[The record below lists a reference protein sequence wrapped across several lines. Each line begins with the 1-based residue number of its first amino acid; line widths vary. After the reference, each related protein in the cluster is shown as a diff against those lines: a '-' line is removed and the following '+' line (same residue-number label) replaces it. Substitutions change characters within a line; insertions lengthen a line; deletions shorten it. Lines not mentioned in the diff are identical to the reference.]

1 MKIPTDKTT
10 LSVFLRDYDG
20 RSRKTR
26 GQKIEIMKKIL
37 DTGTI
42 SLDGE
47 EHKLSDDEY
56 ELILHLYHKY
66 VLGKWASEITEEK
79 VLKVFELKE
88 AKNGRTIRDIST
100 SLGCTDES
108 VRTKIEKLVNSGKLI
123 RSTNPEN
130 KRQGLFF
137 LKSKRVGEVVA

>member
-1 MKIPTDKTT
+1 MKIPTDKST

-42 SLDGE
+42 SMNGE
-47 EHKLSDDEY
+47 EYKLNEDEY
-56 ELILHLYHKY
+56 NSIRQLYHKY
-66 VLGKWASEITEEK
+66 ILGKWASEITHTDI
-79 VLKVFELKE
+79 LRVFEARD
-88 AKNGRTIRDIST
+88 AKDGKTIRDLST
-100 SLGCTDES
+100 QFNCTDEII
-108 VRTKIEKLVNSGKLI
+108 RTKIETLVKDGKLI